1 MFSNPGWL
9 DDFLRTIFSGLDNVG
24 YFFVEGIFNVFF
36 TIVNADLFSGDII
49 NTFYTRIQLILGILM
64 IFRISITLLQMIV
77 NPDMFKDKQK
87 GAGSIVKR
95 IVVVLVL
102 LSMIVPLENIPED
115 NNPLNDQIRSNGIL
129 FGFLYQFQ
137 DSVIRDNVL
146 GKLILGSNVDSIPEG
161 GSSDIANMSDV
172 GAVVSS
178 TVAKAFIKPT
188 LKSDA
193 PDEINTQE
201 DYQAN
206 IACPGED
213 GGDVG
218 ARPYFSENLLR
229 ANTLVN
235 HVNDTCQS
243 NGEEVYVFDYTIL
256 GGLISS
262 IIMTIII
269 IGFTLD
275 IAVRAIKLAILR
287 LIAPVPIISYI
298 SPGQEKDGAF
308 GNWVK
313 TLTST
318 YLSLFIRLAIIYFGA
333 YLIIVISEGGFSIW
347 QSSTSFSTSLL
358 ASIFIIIGILVFMKQ
373 APKFFQDMLGIKG
386 DGKLFSGIGTMLG
399 AGIAG
404 LGAIGAFNASRQ
416 ASRLADEMRA
426 REDPN
431 YNPNSVLN
439 RGKHVFAGLAGGVL
453 GAKAGMGAAL
463 SAKDH
468 VGSAAF
474 AAIAKRNASVL
485 SAGRSGGTFLGA
497 LGSSGRQMFTGES
510 TYDALDAG
518 WKAREQ
524 QIKDAELILKQNQ
537 DNNAH
542 RKRIMDRAKS
552 KAVDSEK
559 TSGSYGGIT
568 GNYRDY
574 HSAYTAAIQQGVGV
588 RTNAAGQKYFDFHG
602 QNVLLDQAQSI
613 DVGLLDANTANF
625 YERAL
630 ADRNFDASITADR
643 DAYIAATGQD
653 LEATYDGADGLKAA
667 FGTNANIN
675 NAESDRL
682 NRERAEINNQR
693 QGYHAQRSQANAQRF
708 RNGK

>member
-1 MFSNPGWL
+1 MFSEPGWL
-9 DDFLRTIFSGLDNVG
+9 NDFLRTIFAGLDNVG

-36 TIVNADLFSGDII
+36 TIVNADLFSGSLI
-49 NTFYTRIQLILGILM
+49 NQFYTRIQMILGILM

-87 GAGSIVKR
+87 GAGSLVKR
-95 IVVVLVL
+95 VAVMLVL
-102 LSMIVPLENIPED
+102 LSMIVPIEGISENDPND
-115 NNPLNDQIRSNGIL
+115 LNQQIRSNGIL

-137 DSVIRDNVL
+137 NSVIQDNVL

-161 GSSDIANMSDV
+161 ESSDIGNMSDV
-172 GAVVSS
+172 GAVMSS

-206 IACPGED
+206 IACPGEE

-218 ARPYFSENLLR
+218 ARPYFESLLR
-229 ANTLVN
+229 ASTLVN

-243 NGEEVYVFDYTIL
+243 DGEEVYVFDYTIL
-256 GGLISS
+256 GGLVSS

-333 YLIIVISEGGFSIW
+333 YLIIVIFDGEFNIW
-347 QSSTSFSTSLL
+347 PNGTSFATSLL

-399 AGIAG
+399 AAALTGGLAGSIASNYRAARDEVLEDG
-404 LGAIGAFNASRQ
+404 GGTRRARAMGALSGVGGAIGGLFAGGKALATADKKQ
-416 ASRLADEMRA
+416 ASAVFSAMQRRNAVRASGASLPRRAITGLSAMTVGQAPGARDEAKLKLYDDFISKSKAQISMAEEEALNDTIATGAATVSVVTGRDEDGNLITQTMSIAANYRDFENRFQNARA
-426 REDPN
+426 SGASTFNLNGFEVELDSVNGNVFESLKKDQAYNWGLEQASMDPN
-431 YNPNSVLN
+431 DGRYS
-439 RGKHVFAGLAGGVL
+439 KKFAGTTQELEYAASALQVEVDAHNYRDVKG
-453 GAKAGMGAAL
+453 KMGAAMNEARDARTDTKRERYRAA
-463 SAKDH
+463 AKE
-468 VGSAAF
+468 VGA
-474 AAIAKRNASVL
+474 
-485 SAGRSGGTFLGA
+485 
-497 LGSSGRQMFTGES
+497 SSG
-510 TYDALDAG
+510 
-518 WKAREQ
+518 K
-524 QIKDAELILKQNQ
+524 K
-537 DNNAH
+537 
-542 RKRIMDRAKS
+542 
-552 KAVDSEK
+552 
-559 TSGSYGGIT
+559 
-568 GNYRDY
+568 
-574 HSAYTAAIQQGVGV
+574 
-588 RTNAAGQKYFDFHG
+588 
-602 QNVLLDQAQSI
+602 
-613 DVGLLDANTANF
+613 
-625 YERAL
+625 
-630 ADRNFDASITADR
+630 
-643 DAYIAATGQD
+643 
-653 LEATYDGADGLKAA
+653 
-667 FGTNANIN
+667 
-675 NAESDRL
+675 
-682 NRERAEINNQR
+682 
-693 QGYHAQRSQANAQRF
+693 
-708 RNGK
+708 

>member
-1 MFSNPGWL
+1 MFSEPGWL
-9 DDFLRTIFSGLDNVG
+9 NDFLRTIFAGLDNVG

-36 TIVNADLFSGDII
+36 TIVNADLFSGSLI
-49 NTFYTRIQLILGILM
+49 NQFYTRIQMILGILM

-87 GAGSIVKR
+87 GAGSLVKR
-95 IVVVLVL
+95 VAVMLVL
-102 LSMIVPLENIPED
+102 LSLIVPLENIPED
-115 NNPLNDQIRSNGIL
+115 NNPLNNQIRSNGIL

-137 DSVIRDNVL
+137 NSVIQDNVL
-146 GKLILGSNVDSIPEG
+146 GKLILGSNVDSISEESG
-161 GSSDIANMSDV
+161 SDIANMSDV
-172 GAVVSS
+172 GAVMSS

-256 GGLISS
+256 GGLVSS

-333 YLIIVISEGGFSIW
+333 YLIIVIFDGGFNIW
-347 QSSTSFSTSLL
+347 PNGTSFATSLL
-358 ASIFIIIGILVFMKQ
+358 ASIFIIIGILVFMKE

-399 AGIAG
+399 AAALTGGIAG
-404 LGAIGAFNASRQ
+404 SIASAAKTGYAEGQEMGHGKFRSALRGVGAGAGGFLGGTYLGGKALMTNDKKQ
-416 ASRLADEMRA
+416 ASAVRAAMQKGIVRRGSGSTFFGRAKEGAYSMLTGSSLADKYDTKIQA
-426 REDPN
+426 
-431 YNPNSVLN
+431 YNDYSDL
-439 RGKHVFAGLAGGVL
+439 FSAFD
-453 GAKAGMGAAL
+453 AKADADSVRRYTFNGETNTVKGFKEQYEL
-463 SAKDH
+463 LRDS
-468 VGSAAF
+468 
-474 AAIAKRNASVL
+474 NADE
-485 SAGRSGGTFLGA
+485 T
-497 LGSSGRQMFTGES
+497 T
-510 TYDALDAG
+510 
-518 WKAREQ
+518 
-524 QIKDAELILKQNQ
+524 
-537 DNNAH
+537 
-542 RKRIMDRAKS
+542 
-552 KAVDSEK
+552 
-559 TSGSYGGIT
+559 
-568 GNYRDY
+568 
-574 HSAYTAAIQQGVGV
+574 
-588 RTNAAGQKYFDFHG
+588 
-602 QNVLLDQAQSI
+602 
-613 DVGLLDANTANF
+613 
-625 YERAL
+625 
-630 ADRNFDASITADR
+630 
-643 DAYIAATGQD
+643 
-653 LEATYDGADGLKAA
+653 LKAA
-667 FGTNANIN
+667 LDRYKDAKKQLQTDVITGAYNDTSFAKQMRMDYDNAQKIRRGAGLDLGDVVVGENGIATEADKFKVESFNAKDAIRNLKQETKYKASNANKKYN
-675 NAESDRL
+675 S
-682 NRERAEINNQR
+682 
-693 QGYHAQRSQANAQRF
+693 
-708 RNGK
+708 